1 MTLWLHPKCHILAGS
16 KPKWS
21 NRNLVQA
28 LKDLGYTCE
37 VGEHLNVR
45 GYGGRQTQV
54 EIKVSTKF
62 LSYAIGFLKNGTTY
76 ECVADWMGV
85 RGTNQQQFI
94 QQVTQRYA
102 YQATRT
108 KLEEQG
114 FALVSEEV
122 QEGNRIHLQL
132 RRMV

>member
-1 MTLWLHPKCHILAGS
+1 MVEQKY
-16 KPKWS
+16 
-21 NRNLVQA
+21 LVQA

-37 VGEHLNVR
+37 VGEHLKVR
-45 GYGGRQTQV
+45 GWGGSQIQV
-54 EIKVSTKF
+54 EIKVPTKF
-62 LSYAIGFLKNGTTY
+62 LSYDIGFRKSGNLY

-102 YQATRT
+102 YHAART

-132 RRMV
+132 RRMM